1 MRAFDYILL
10 ISFLSPRMCIIKYVK
25 FVEECKKARDFIVI
39 VVLKFDANNILIV
52 AIYSNCINYLRNIKH
67 DDRD

>member
-1 MRAFDYILL
+1 
-10 ISFLSPRMCIIKYVK
+10 MCIIKYVK